1 MSGPDAEYPFLFHVK
16 VMVFFTAEV
25 VDSRPKKKVVVH
37 DRDPRA
43 STARPWEIGAM
54 SSEAVSS
61 CRTFDRPATALWDAP
76 PKETVAGASSSFV
89 SSGDP
94 ILDSLRRQLLLH
106 GAVGIHGKSLSIVLI
121 TLLD

>member
-1 MSGPDAEYPFLFHVK
+1 M
-16 VMVFFTAEV
+16 
-25 VDSRPKKKVVVH
+25 VDSRPKKKVIVH

-54 SSEAVSS
+54 SSETVSS
-61 CRTFDRPATALWDAP
+61 CRTFERPATALWDAP
-76 PKETVAGASSSFV
+76 PKATVAGASSSFV

-121 TLLD
+121 TILD

>member
-1 MSGPDAEYPFLFHVK
+1 VSGPAAECLFLLHIK

-25 VDSRPKKKVVVH
+25 VDIRPKKKVVH

-54 SSEAVSS
+54 SSEVVSS

-76 PKETVAGASSSFV
+76 PKATVAGASDCFV

-106 GAVGIHGKSLSIVLI
+106 GAVGIHGKSLSICSAYNS
-121 TLLD
+121 T